1 VLRYGAA
8 AAAAGLLALSVL
20 AGCSSPAPPFDR
32 VGYLD
37 AATAQSPLED
47 GDATMTLPA
56 SMAGANLLVAI
67 AMGDGPDNPAAQHS
81 VLADSGRH
89 QWTLRDHHIV
99 FGSIIDV
106 YTAPGTGS
114 EAGCTVSSEMTIKR
128 GDEGHALSVLA
139 YRNGRFD
146 STADRNGNFTLPQVH
161 QTVAAGE
168 DVLTVFGDGRQNT
181 PITLVPGFRPV
192 NVLPTDGGAVGD
204 RDLYQL
210 SRLDPPGSWRGGE
223 MLTGNLAPPG
233 SGYWGLVDVNIGPA
247 T

>member
-1 VLRYGAA
+1 VQRRGAVL
-8 AAAAGLLALSVL
+8 AAGALLAVSVL
-20 AGCSSPAPPFDR
+20 AGCSGSAPPPDG

-37 AATAQSPLED
+37 VATAQSPLED
-47 GDATMTLPA
+47 GDATTVLPA
-56 SMAGANLLVAI
+56 SMAGADLLVAVV
-67 AMGDGPDNPAAQHS
+67 MGDGPDNPANQHS

-89 QWTLRDHHIV
+89 QWTLRDHHVV

-146 STADRNGNFTLPQVH
+146 STTDRNGNFTLPQLH
-161 QTVAAGE
+161 QTVPAGE

-181 PITLVPGFRPV
+181 PIALVPGFRPV

-210 SRLDPPGSWRGGE
+210 SRLEPPGSWAGGD

-233 SGYWGLVDVNIGPA
+233 SGYWGLVDINIAPA